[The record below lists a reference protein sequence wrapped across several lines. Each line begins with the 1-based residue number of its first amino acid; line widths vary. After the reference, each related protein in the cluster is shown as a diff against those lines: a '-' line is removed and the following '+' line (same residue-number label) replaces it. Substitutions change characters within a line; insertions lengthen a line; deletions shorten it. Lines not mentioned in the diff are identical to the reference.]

1 MLNQQYELN
10 VSLNWE
16 KNINTFIIDTL
27 MFLSTFSKQVHYG
40 RKIQN
45 YAGYYCND
53 MHPNSQALLH

>member
-1 MLNQQYELN
+1 MKIRQIKRVFKL
-10 VSLNWE
+10 E

-27 MFLSTFSKQVHYG
+27 IFLSTFSKQVYYG

-53 MHPNSQALLH
+53 MHPN

>member
-53 MHPNSQALLH
+53 MHPN